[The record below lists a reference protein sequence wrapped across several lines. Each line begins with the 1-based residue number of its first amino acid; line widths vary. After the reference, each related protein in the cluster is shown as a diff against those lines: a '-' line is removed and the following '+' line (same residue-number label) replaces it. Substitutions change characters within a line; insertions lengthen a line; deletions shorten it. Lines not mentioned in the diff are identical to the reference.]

1 MKKAFNEITVDNI
14 ESQNILSTWHFEKLI
29 TTEQLEHANSIFPVD
44 FYKTNIFVKIGLF
57 LFTQM
62 VATASISFLSIFLIP
77 LLGDSKIGIG
87 ILSLLSAVLF
97 FFVLEYFIKKIR
109 FFRSGVDN
117 ALIYIILGS
126 FIIAF
131 ISFIGFD
138 NPIWVYSL
146 LGLVIFS
153 IAFLYY
159 ADPLVAVLF
168 FACWMTLWFVLATES
183 SLGKT
188 LLPFIIMGI
197 SAVTYWALQIW
208 KSGAYYASSRSIIKT
223 LALCTFYLGGN
234 YLVVRE
240 GNALLNILTASTQ
253 INFASLFYFFSIITP
268 ILYIYLGLK
277 NQERKLL
284 IVGILTT
291 SFSIFTFHHYYSF
304 MPYAWELV
312 IIGTLLILLTAF
324 VINYLKTPKYRLT
337 SKAVGINKF
346 QNLEAFIV
354 NQAIDQS
361 GNSSGDMNFGG
372 GDFGGAGAGGN
383 Y

>member
-268 ILYIYLGLK
+268 IL
-277 NQERKLL
+277 
-284 IVGILTT
+284 
-291 SFSIFTFHHYYSF
+291 
-304 MPYAWELV
+304 
-312 IIGTLLILLTAF
+312 
-324 VINYLKTPKYRLT
+324 
-337 SKAVGINKF
+337 
-346 QNLEAFIV
+346 
-354 NQAIDQS
+354 
-361 GNSSGDMNFGG
+361 
-372 GDFGGAGAGGN
+372 
-383 Y
+383 